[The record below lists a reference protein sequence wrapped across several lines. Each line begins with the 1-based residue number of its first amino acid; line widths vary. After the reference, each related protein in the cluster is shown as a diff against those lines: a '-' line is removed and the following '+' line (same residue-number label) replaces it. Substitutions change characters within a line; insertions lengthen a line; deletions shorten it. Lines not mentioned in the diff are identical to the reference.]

1 MQKFYINNKIDWV
14 STIFYILEV
23 PFRLIAWVIKK
34 ILKIIKRIVEDIL
47 TGVYK
52 KLVAIIVLIIVILI
66 IFYISK
72 VTNIQELNGLSLI
85 AK

>member
-14 STIFYILEV
+14 STIFYILGV

-47 TGVYK
+47 TGIYK

-72 VTNIQELNGLSLI
+72 ITNIQELNGLSLI

>member
-1 MQKFYINNKIDWV
+1 MQKFCINNKIDWV
-14 STIFYILEV
+14 STIFYILGA
-23 PFRLIAWVIKK
+23 PFRLIAWIIKK

-72 VTNIQELNGLSLI
+72 ITHIQELNGLPLI